1 MTSIFSSSWVCRLCG
16 REACA
21 ECFSKVRE
29 LTTYREGATEAEMA
43 MTQLKRESHAHTNP
57 FFLSCTRRNEH
68 QGKDFSP
75 MSRFCKV
82 ELAQV
87 IVDMDKLLKDPEEM
101 GEAAATDAAIDP
113 LLQTAEGASLAKSNG
128 VAPGQSVPPG
138 GSSELSAA
146 VSTGGGGGGLSV
158 GSAGMPSVS
167 VNGNNGEI
175 PSNET
180 PTFVDGELTEETF
193 RRVWEKGIPLVVTGL
208 LPKFTITWTPEY
220 FIEKY
225 PTQSCSIVE
234 CRTDATKRMTVGDF
248 FKMFGKYEGRNE
260 CWKLKDWPPSSDFRT
275 AFPELYEDF
284 NNAVPIPNYC
294 RRDGALNIASHFPL
308 NTVAPDLGML
318 IDD

>member
-1 MTSIFSSSWVCRLCG
+1 MCRLCG

-43 MTQLKRESHAHTNP
+43 MTQLKRESHAHSNP

-68 QGKDFSP
+68 QAKDFSP
-75 MSRFCKV
+75 MSRFCKA

-87 IVDMDKLLKDPEEM
+87 IEDMDKLLQEPEEM
-101 GEAAATDAAIDP
+101 VMPAIADVAIVAIDP
-113 LLQTAEGASLAKSNG
+113 SLQTAEGASPVKLNG
-128 VAPGQSVPPG
+128 AAPGQSVPPR
-138 GSSELSAA
+138 GSSELSVG
-146 VSTGGGGGGLSV
+146 VSTGGGALLV
-158 GSAGMPSVS
+158 GSAGVPGTP
-167 VNGNNGEI
+167 VNGNSGEV

-180 PTFVDGELTEETF
+180 PTFVDGELLEEAF
-193 RRVWEKGIPLVVTGL
+193 RQVWEKGVPLVITGVL
-208 LPKFTITWTPEY
+208 SKFSIKWTPEY
-220 FIEKY
+220 FIQKY

-234 CRTDATKRMTVGDF
+234 CRTDATKRMTVGEF
-248 FKMFGKYEGRNE
+248 FKMFGTYEGRTE

-284 NNAVPIPNYC
+284 SNAVPIPNYC

-318 IDD
+318 IDG